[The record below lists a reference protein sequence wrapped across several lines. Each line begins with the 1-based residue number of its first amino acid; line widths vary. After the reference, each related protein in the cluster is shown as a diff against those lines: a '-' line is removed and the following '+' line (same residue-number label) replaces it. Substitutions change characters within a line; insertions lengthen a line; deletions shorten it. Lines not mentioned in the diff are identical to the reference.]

1 MASRFLHRAAVA
13 AAVLTVGAL
22 AGCGSSAPSS
32 SESAGQVMSALH
44 ASVKTATSV
53 HMTGAVTQG
62 TEKLSLDISF
72 EGSNLYGTI
81 GENGQSFVVLA
92 LNGKTYIKL
101 DAAFLKL
108 SGAPAST
115 CTAICGKYVQLP
127 ASDASQIT
135 GQFTLPNMAN
145 AMFSSSVAA
154 KAKKSGDKFT
164 PATVDGQQVL
174 QFRQG
179 NNALDVANIGGTMY
193 PVLFIGPDGDRITFS
208 NWNSVTLPGAP
219 PASEVVNLSKL

>member
-1 MASRFLHRAAVA
+1 MASRFLHGAAVA
-13 AAVLTVGAL
+13 AAVLTAGAL

-32 SESAGQVMSALH
+32 GESAGQVMSALH
-44 ASVKTATSV
+44 SSVKTATSV
-53 HMTGAVTQG
+53 HMSGTVTQG
-62 TEKLSLDISF
+62 AEKLSMDISF
-72 EGSNLYGTI
+72 DGSNLYGTM
-81 GENGQSFVVLA
+81 GENGSSFVVLA

-101 DAAFLKL
+101 DAAFLKVA
-108 SGAPAST
+108 GAPTAT

-164 PATVDGQQVL
+164 PTTVDGQHVL

-179 NNALDVANIGGTMY
+179 NNALDVANIGGTLY
-193 PVLFIGPDGDRITFS
+193 PVLFIGPDGDRITFTD
-208 NWNSVTLPGAP
+208 WNSVTLPGAP
-219 PASEVVNLSKL
+219 PASEVVALNKI